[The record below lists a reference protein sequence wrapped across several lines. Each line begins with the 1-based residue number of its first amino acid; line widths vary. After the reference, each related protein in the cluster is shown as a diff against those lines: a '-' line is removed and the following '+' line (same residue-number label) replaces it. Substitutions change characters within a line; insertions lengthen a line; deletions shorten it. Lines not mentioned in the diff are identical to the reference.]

1 MLELHLICPYCG
13 KDFPRYDN
21 EVVGDEGAGRTCP
34 RCGMHMPEWDY
45 TDVKSAFLTLCDL
58 DEKMNHDKEGVP
70 LPPEKQGWKIEIRQG

>member
-1 MLELHLICPYCG
+1 MTHDQSAQHCRSGHTPCTGLFLSPVHHARHKVCRLLL
-13 KDFPRYDN
+13 F
-21 EVVGDEGAGRTCP
+21 TST
-34 RCGMHMPEWDY
+34 H